1 MTMNKNIWKIVMFG
15 AGLTLILGFVIAIW
29 SVNEHNV
36 MGIYLGLVTIAG
48 VCVSWWFWVMFIIRT
63 MIKQNDKTC
72 SELGQVKI
80 GISQVKQLIR
90 EYVKL
95 NNIGYR
101 QRGKSEDS

>member
-1 MTMNKNIWKIVMFG
+1 MFA
-15 AGLTLILGFVIAIW
+15 AGIILILGFVIAIW

-36 MGIYLGLVTIAG
+36 VGIYLGLVTIAG

>member
-36 MGIYLGLVTIAG
+36 VGIYLGLVTIAG

>member
-1 MTMNKNIWKIVMFG
+1 MNKNIWKIVMFA
-15 AGLTLILGFVIAIW
+15 AGIILILGFVIAIW

-36 MGIYLGLVTIAG
+36 VGIYLGLVTIAG
-48 VCVSWWFWVMFIIRT
+48 VCGSWWFWVMFIIRT